1 MERAVIVSA
10 LRTPIGR
17 FMGGL
22 STLPAPRLAAGLI
35 KETIA
40 RTKLDAETVDEVI
53 LGNVLQAG
61 VGQAPAR
68 QAMIHGGIAPSVA
81 AVTINKVCG
90 SGLKSVMLAAQAI
103 KAGDAEVVIAGGMEN
118 MSLAPYLLPD
128 ARAGQ
133 RLGHGRLVDAMINDG
148 LWDCYSDFHM
158 GNTAELV
165 AKKYGVSREQQ
176 DAFALDSQKK
186 AVAAIERG
194 DFKDEIVPV
203 SIPQPKGD
211 ALVVSV
217 DEGPRADASKEKLAK
232 LKPAFEKDGTV
243 TAGNSSTINDGAAV
257 LLVMSEKKAKE
268 LGHEVLAVVD
278 AYATG
283 GMEPEWV
290 MMAPVK
296 AVGKLLDKTKTRIT
310 DYDVIELNEAFAA
323 QGVALIRELKVPPER
338 LNVNGGAIALGHPI
352 GASGAR
358 VLTTLIHAMRKR
370 RARRGLVSLCLGGGN
385 AVAMSVSL
393 PQ

>member
-22 STLPAPRLAAGLI
+22 STVPAPRLAAGLI

-40 RTKLDAETVDEVI
+40 RTKLDAETIDEVI

-61 VGQAPAR
+61 IGQAPAR
-68 QAMIHGGIAPSVA
+68 QAMIFGGVAPSVA

-103 KAGDAEVVIAGGMEN
+103 KLGDAEVVIAGGMES

-148 LWDCYSDFHM
+148 LWDCYNDFHM

-165 AKKYGVSREQQ
+165 AKKYDVSRETQ
-176 DAFALDSQKK
+176 DEFAVESHKK
-186 AVAAIERG
+186 AIAAAERG
-194 DFKDEIVPV
+194 DFKAEMVPV
-203 SIPQPKGD
+203 TIPQSKGE
-211 ALVVSV
+211 AITVSV

-232 LKPAFEKDGTV
+232 LKPAFEKDGSV
-243 TAGNSSTINDGAAV
+243 TAGNASTINDGASIV
-257 LLVMSEKKAKE
+257 LVMSEKKAKE
-268 LGHEVLAVVD
+268 LGHEVLAVID

-283 GMEPEWV
+283 GMEPQWV
-290 MMAPVK
+290 MMAPLK
-296 AVGKLLDKTKTRIT
+296 AVGKLLERTKTRIT
-310 DYDVIELNEAFAA
+310 DYDIIELNEAFAA
-323 QGVALIRELKVPPER
+323 QGVALIRELKIPPEL

-393 PQ
+393 P

>member
-35 KETIA
+35 KETNA

-68 QAMIHGGIAPSVA
+68 QAMIHGGVAPSVA

-90 SGLKSVMLAAQAI
+90 SGLKAVMLAAQAI

-165 AKKYGVSREQQ
+165 AKKYGVTREQQ

-186 AVAAIERG
+186 AVTAIERG

-211 ALVVSV
+211 ALLVSV

-296 AVGKLLDKTKTRIT
+296 AVGKLLEKTKTRIT
-310 DYDVIELNEAFAA
+310 DYDLIELNEAFAA

-393 PQ
+393 P

>member
-22 STLPAPRLAAGLI
+22 STVPAPRLAAGLI
-35 KETIA
+35 QETIA
-40 RTKLDAETVDEVI
+40 RTKLDPEAIDEVI

-61 VGQAPAR
+61 IGQAPAR
-68 QAMIHGGIAPSVA
+68 QAAIYGGVAPTVG

-103 KAGDAEVVIAGGMEN
+103 RLGDAHTILAGGMEN

-133 RLGHGRLVDAMINDG
+133 RLGNGRMIDAMVNDG
-148 LWDCYSDFHM
+148 LWDCYNDFHM

-165 AKKYGVSREQQ
+165 TKKYKVSREAQ
-176 DAFALDSQKK
+176 DEFAVDSHRK
-186 AVAAIERG
+186 AVAAMQRG

-203 SIPQPKGD
+203 TVPQGRKDPIVIS
-211 ALVVSV
+211 A
-217 DEGPRADASKEKLAK
+217 DEGPRADSSMEALAK
-232 LKPAFEKDGTV
+232 LRPVFDKEGSV
-243 TAGNSSTINDGAAV
+243 TAGNASTINDGAAV
-257 LLVMSEKKAKE
+257 LLVMSESRAKE
-268 LGHEVLAVVD
+268 LGLPILAVVD
-278 AYATG
+278 TFTTG

-290 MMAPVK
+290 MMAPLK
-296 AVGKLLDKTKTRIT
+296 AIGKLLEKTKTRIT

-323 QGVALIRELKVPPER
+323 QGVALVRELKIPSER
-338 LNVNGGAIALGHPI
+338 LNVNGGAVALGHPI

-358 VLTTLIHAMRKR
+358 VLVTLIHALRKR
-370 RARRGLVSLCLGGGN
+370 RGKRGLASLCLGGGN
-385 AVAMSVSL
+385 AVAMSITL
-393 PQ
+393 T

>member
-68 QAMIHGGIAPSVA
+68 QAMIHGGVAPSVA

-90 SGLKSVMLAAQAI
+90 SGLKAVMLAAQAI

-165 AKKYGVSREQQ
+165 AKKYGVTREQQ

-186 AVAAIERG
+186 AVTAIERG

-211 ALVVSV
+211 ALLVSV

-296 AVGKLLDKTKTRIT
+296 AVGKLLEKTKTRIT
-310 DYDVIELNEAFAA
+310 DYDLIELNEAFAA

-358 VLTTLIHAMRKR
+358 VLTTLIHALRKR

-393 PQ
+393 P

>member
-1 MERAVIVSA
+1 
-10 LRTPIGR
+10 
-17 FMGGL
+17 
-22 STLPAPRLAAGLI
+22 
-35 KETIA
+35 
-40 RTKLDAETVDEVI
+40 
-53 LGNVLQAG
+53 
-61 VGQAPAR
+61 
-68 QAMIHGGIAPSVA
+68 
-81 AVTINKVCG
+81 
-90 SGLKSVMLAAQAI
+90 
-103 KAGDAEVVIAGGMEN
+103 
-118 MSLAPYLLPD
+118 
-128 ARAGQ
+128 
-133 RLGHGRLVDAMINDG
+133 
-148 LWDCYSDFHM
+148 M

-165 AKKYGVSREQQ
+165 AKKYNVSREQQ

-203 SIPQPKGD
+203 SIPQPKGE
-211 ALVVSV
+211 ALMVSV
-217 DEGPRADASKEKLAK
+217 DEGPRADASQEKLAK

-243 TAGNSSTINDGAAV
+243 TAGNASTINDGAAI

-268 LGHEVLAVVD
+268 LGHEVIAVVD

-283 GMEPEWV
+283 GMEPQWV

-296 AVGKLLDKTKTRIT
+296 AVGKLLEKTKTRIT
-310 DYDVIELNEAFAA
+310 DYDLIELNEAFAA

-358 VLTTLIHAMRKR
+358 VLTTLIHSMRKR

>member
-22 STLPAPRLAAGLI
+22 ATLPAPRLAAGLI
-35 KETIA
+35 KETVA
-40 RTKLDAETVDEVI
+40 RTKLDTETVDEVI

-68 QAMIHGGIAPSVA
+68 QAMIFGGVAPSVA

-103 KAGDAEVVIAGGMEN
+103 KAGDADVVIAGGMES

-128 ARAGQ
+128 ARTGQ
-133 RLGHGRLVDAMINDG
+133 RLGHGKLVDAMINDG
-148 LWDCYSDFHM
+148 LWDCYNDFHM
-158 GNTAELV
+158 GNTGELV
-165 AKKYGVSREQQ
+165 AKKYNVSREAQ
-176 DAFALDSQKK
+176 DDFAVESHKK
-186 AVAAIERG
+186 AIAAIERG

-203 SIPQPKGD
+203 MVPQPKGEPV
-211 ALVVSV
+211 AVAV
-217 DEGPRADASKEKLAK
+217 DEGPRADASKEKLGK

-243 TAGNSSTINDGAAV
+243 TAGNASTINDGASV

-268 LGHEVLAVVD
+268 LGLEVLAVVD

-283 GMEPEWV
+283 GMEPQWV

-296 AVGKLLDKTKTRIT
+296 AVGKLLEKTKTRIT
-310 DYDVIELNEAFAA
+310 DYDLVELNEAFAVQA
-323 QGVALIRELKVPPER
+323 VALIRELKLPPER
-338 LNVNGGAIALGHPI
+338 LNVNGGAVALGHPI

-370 RARRGLVSLCLGGGN
+370 RAKRGLVSLCLGGGN

-393 PQ
+393 P

>member
-1 MERAVIVSA
+1 MERVVIVSA

-22 STLPAPRLAAGLI
+22 STVPAPRLAAGLI

-40 RTKLDAETVDEVI
+40 TTKLDTETVDEVI

-68 QAMIHGGIAPSVA
+68 QAMIHGGVAPSVA

-103 KAGDAEVVIAGGMEN
+103 KVGDADIVIAGGMEN
-118 MSLAPYLLPD
+118 MSLSPYILPD

-133 RLGHGRLVDAMINDG
+133 RLGHGKLIDAMINDG
-148 LWDCYSDFHM
+148 LWDCYNDFHM

-165 AKKYGVSREQQ
+165 AKKYNVSRETQ
-176 DAFALDSQKK
+176 DEFAVESHKK
-186 AVAAIERG
+186 AIGAIERG
-194 DFKDEIVPV
+194 DFKEEIVPAMV
-203 SIPQPKGD
+203 PQPKGE
-211 ALVVSV
+211 AVAMAA

-232 LKPAFEKDGTV
+232 LKPAFEKDGSV
-243 TAGNSSTINDGAAV
+243 TAGNASTINDGASV

-268 LGHEVLAVVD
+268 LGLEIIAVID

-283 GMEPEWV
+283 GMEPQWV

-296 AVGKLLDKTKTRIT
+296 AVGKLLDRTKTRIT
-310 DYDVIELNEAFAA
+310 DYDLVELNEAFAV
-323 QGVALIRELKVPPER
+323 QGVALIRELKIPPER
-338 LNVNGGAIALGHPI
+338 LNVNGGAVALGHPI

-370 RARRGLVSLCLGGGN
+370 RAKRGLVSLCLGGGN

-393 PQ
+393 P

>member
-243 TAGNSSTINDGAAV
+243 TAGNSSTINDGAAI

-268 LGHEVLAVVD
+268 LGYEVLAVVD

>member
-22 STLPAPRLAAGLI
+22 STVPAPRLAAGLI

-68 QAMIHGGIAPSVA
+68 QAMIFGGVAPSVA

-133 RLGHGRLVDAMINDG
+133 RLGHGKLIDAMINDG

-165 AKKYGVSREQQ
+165 AKKYNISRETQ
-176 DAFALDSQKK
+176 DESAVESHKK
-186 AVAAIERG
+186 AIAATERG

-203 SIPQPKGD
+203 SIPQAKGD
-211 ALVVSV
+211 AVAISV

-232 LKPAFEKDGTV
+232 LRPAFEKDGSV
-243 TAGNSSTINDGAAV
+243 TAGNASTINDGASV
-257 LLVMSEKKAKE
+257 LLVMSETKAKE
-268 LGHEVLAVVD
+268 LGLEVLAVID

-283 GMEPEWV
+283 GMEPQWV

-296 AVGKLLDKTKTRIT
+296 AVGKLLDRTKTRIT
-310 DYDVIELNEAFAA
+310 DYDLVELNEAFAV
-323 QGVALIRELKVPPER
+323 QGVALIRELKIPPER
-338 LNVNGGAIALGHPI
+338 LNVNGGAVALGHPI

-370 RARRGLVSLCLGGGN
+370 RAKRGLVSLCLGGGN
-385 AVAMSVSL
+385 AVAMSISQ
-393 PQ
+393 P

>member
-1 MERAVIVSA
+1 MERSVIVSA

-40 RTKLDAETVDEVI
+40 RTKLDTETVDEVI

-68 QAMIHGGIAPSVA
+68 QAMIFGGVAPSVA

-103 KAGDAEVVIAGGMEN
+103 KAGDADIVIAGGMES
-118 MSLAPYLLPD
+118 MSLSPYLLPD

-133 RLGHGRLVDAMINDG
+133 RLGHGRLIDAMINDG
-148 LWDCYSDFHM
+148 LWDCYNDYHM
-158 GNTAELV
+158 GNTGELV
-165 AKKYGVSREQQ
+165 AKKYAISREMQ
-176 DAFALDSQKK
+176 DEFAVESHKK
-186 AVAAIERG
+186 AIAAAERG

-203 SIPQPKGD
+203 MVPQPKGE
-211 ALVVSV
+211 ALAVAV
-217 DEGPRADASKEKLAK
+217 DEGPRADATKEKLGK

-243 TAGNSSTINDGAAV
+243 TAGNASTINDGASV

-268 LGHEVLAVVD
+268 LGLEVLAVVD

-283 GMEPEWV
+283 GMEPQWV

-296 AVGKLLDKTKTRIT
+296 AVGKLLEKTKTRIT
-310 DYDVIELNEAFAA
+310 DYDLVELNEAFAV
-323 QGVALIRELKVPPER
+323 QGVALIRELKIPPER
-338 LNVNGGAIALGHPI
+338 LNVNGGAVALGHPI

-370 RARRGLVSLCLGGGN
+370 RAKRGLVSLCLGGGN

-393 PQ
+393 P

>member
-1 MERAVIVSA
+1 MI
-10 LRTPIGR
+10 
-17 FMGGL
+17 FGG
-22 STLPAPRLAAGLI
+22 
-35 KETIA
+35 
-40 RTKLDAETVDEVI
+40 V
-53 LGNVLQAG
+53 
-61 VGQAPAR
+61 
-68 QAMIHGGIAPSVA
+68 APSVA

-133 RLGHGRLVDAMINDG
+133 RLGHGKLIDAMINDG

-165 AKKYGVSREQQ
+165 AKKYNISRETQ
-176 DAFALDSQKK
+176 DEFAVESHKK
-186 AVAAIERG
+186 AIAATERG

-203 SIPQPKGD
+203 SIPQAKGD
-211 ALVVSV
+211 AVAISV

-232 LKPAFEKDGTV
+232 LRPAFEKDGSV
-243 TAGNSSTINDGAAV
+243 TAGNASTINDGASV
-257 LLVMSEKKAKE
+257 LLVMSETKAKE
-268 LGHEVLAVVD
+268 LGLEVLAVID

-283 GMEPEWV
+283 GMEPQWV

-296 AVGKLLDKTKTRIT
+296 AVGKLLDRTKTRIT
-310 DYDVIELNEAFAA
+310 DYDLVELNEAFAV
-323 QGVALIRELKVPPER
+323 QGVALIRELKIPPER
-338 LNVNGGAIALGHPI
+338 LNVNGGAVALGHPI

-370 RARRGLVSLCLGGGN
+370 RAKRGLVSLCLGGGN
-385 AVAMSVSL
+385 AVAMSISQ
-393 PQ
+393 P

>member
-22 STLPAPRLAAGLI
+22 STVPAPRLAAGLI

-68 QAMIHGGIAPSVA
+68 QAMIHGGVAPSVA

-133 RLGHGRLVDAMINDG
+133 RLGHGKLIDAMINDG

-165 AKKYGVSREQQ
+165 AKKYNISRETQ
-176 DAFALDSQKK
+176 DEFAVESHKK
-186 AVAAIERG
+186 AIAATERG

-203 SIPQPKGD
+203 SIPQAKGD
-211 ALVVSV
+211 AVAISV

-232 LKPAFEKDGTV
+232 LRPAFEKDGSV
-243 TAGNSSTINDGAAV
+243 TAGNASTINDGASV
-257 LLVMSEKKAKE
+257 LLVMSETKAKE
-268 LGHEVLAVVD
+268 LGLEVLAVID

-283 GMEPEWV
+283 GMEPQWV

-296 AVGKLLDKTKTRIT
+296 AVGKLLDRTKTRIT
-310 DYDVIELNEAFAA
+310 DYDLVELNEAFAV
-323 QGVALIRELKVPPER
+323 QGVALIRELKIPPER
-338 LNVNGGAIALGHPI
+338 LNVNGGAVALGHPI

-370 RARRGLVSLCLGGGN
+370 RAKRGLVSLCLGGGN
-385 AVAMSVSL
+385 AVAMSISQ
-393 PQ
+393 P

>member
-22 STLPAPRLAAGLI
+22 STVPAPRLAAGLI

-68 QAMIHGGIAPSVA
+68 QAMIFGGVAPSVA

-133 RLGHGRLVDAMINDG
+133 RLGHGKLIDAMINDG

-165 AKKYGVSREQQ
+165 AKKYNISRETQ
-176 DAFALDSQKK
+176 DEFAVESHKK
-186 AVAAIERG
+186 AIAATERG

-203 SIPQPKGD
+203 SIPQAKGD
-211 ALVVSV
+211 AVAISV

-232 LKPAFEKDGTV
+232 LRPAFEKDGSV
-243 TAGNSSTINDGAAV
+243 TAGNASTINDGASV
-257 LLVMSEKKAKE
+257 LLVMSETKAKE
-268 LGHEVLAVVD
+268 LGLEVLAVID
-278 AYATG
+278 AYSTG
-283 GMEPEWV
+283 GMEPKWV

-296 AVGKLLDKTKTRIT
+296 AVGKLLDRTKTRIT
-310 DYDVIELNEAFAA
+310 DYDLVELNEAFAV
-323 QGVALIRELKVPPER
+323 QGVALIRELKIPPER
-338 LNVNGGAIALGHPI
+338 LNVNGGAVALGHPI

-370 RARRGLVSLCLGGGN
+370 RAKRGLVSLCLGGGN
-385 AVAMSVSL
+385 AVAMSISQ
-393 PQ
+393 P

>member
-22 STLPAPRLAAGLI
+22 STIPAPRLAAGLI

-68 QAMIHGGIAPSVA
+68 QAMIFGGVAPSVA

-90 SGLKSVMLAAQAI
+90 SGLKAVMLAAQAI
-103 KAGDAEVVIAGGMEN
+103 KAGDADTVIAGGMES

-133 RLGHGRLVDAMINDG
+133 RLGHGKLIDAMINDG
-148 LWDCYSDFHM
+148 LWDCYNDFHM

-165 AKKYGVSREQQ
+165 AKKYNISREMQ
-176 DAFALDSQKK
+176 DEFAVESHKK
-186 AVAAIERG
+186 ALAATERG
-194 DFKDEIVPV
+194 DFKNEMVPV
-203 SIPQPKGD
+203 MVPQAKGEPV
-211 ALVVSV
+211 AVAV
-217 DEGPRADASKEKLAK
+217 DEGPRADASKEKLGK
-232 LKPAFEKDGTV
+232 LKPAFEKDGSV
-243 TAGNSSTINDGAAV
+243 TAGNASTINDGASV

-268 LGHEVLAVVD
+268 LKLEILAVID

-283 GMEPEWV
+283 GMEPQWV

-296 AVGKLLDKTKTRIT
+296 AVGKLLETTKTRIT
-310 DYDVIELNEAFAA
+310 DYDVVELNEAFAV
-323 QGVALIRELKVPPER
+323 QGVALIRELKIPPER
-338 LNVNGGAIALGHPI
+338 LNVNGGAVALGHPI

-370 RARRGLVSLCLGGGN
+370 NARRGLVSLCLGGGN
-385 AVAMSVSL
+385 AVAMSVSA
-393 PQ
+393 P

>member
-10 LRTPIGR
+10 LRTPIGK

-35 KETIA
+35 KETLS
-40 RTKLDAETVDEVI
+40 RTKLDSETIDEVI

-68 QAMIHGGIAPSVA
+68 QAMIHGGVAPSVA

-103 KAGDAEVVIAGGMEN
+103 KAGDAEIVLAGGMEN
-118 MSLAPYLLPD
+118 MSLSPYLLPD

-133 RLGHGRLVDAMINDG
+133 RLGHGRLIDAMINDG

-165 AKKYGVSREQQ
+165 AKKYSVSRETQ
-176 DAFALDSQKK
+176 DEFAVESHKK
-186 AVAAIERG
+186 AIAAIERG

-203 SIPQPKGD
+203 MVPQSKGD
-211 ALVVSV
+211 PVAMSL
-217 DEGPRADASKEKLAK
+217 DEGPRADASKEKLGK

-243 TAGNSSTINDGAAV
+243 TAGNASTINDGASV
-257 LLVMSEKKAKE
+257 LLVMTEKKAKE
-268 LGHEVLAVVD
+268 LGLEILAVID

-283 GMEPEWV
+283 GMEPQWV

-296 AVGKLLDKTKTRIT
+296 AVGHLLERTKTRIT
-310 DYDVIELNEAFAA
+310 DYDVVELNEAFAV
-323 QGVALIRELKVPPER
+323 QGVALIRELKIPPER
-338 LNVNGGAIALGHPI
+338 LNMNGGAVALGHPI

-370 RARRGLVSLCLGGGN
+370 RAKRGLVSLCLGGGN
-385 AVAMSVSL
+385 AVAMSVSA
-393 PQ
+393 P

>member
-22 STLPAPRLAAGLI
+22 STIPAPRLAAGLI

-40 RTKLDAETVDEVI
+40 RTKLDAETIDEVI

-68 QAMIHGGIAPSVA
+68 QAMIFGGVAPSVA

-90 SGLKSVMLAAQAI
+90 SGLKAVMLAAQAI
-103 KAGDAEVVIAGGMEN
+103 KAGDADTILAGGMES

-133 RLGHGRLVDAMINDG
+133 RLGHGKLIDAMINDG

-165 AKKYGVSREQQ
+165 AKEYNISRETQ
-176 DAFALDSQKK
+176 DEFAVESHKK
-186 AVAAIERG
+186 ALAAAQRG
-194 DFKDEIVPV
+194 DFQHEIVPV
-203 SIPQPKGD
+203 MVPQARGEPV
-211 ALVVSV
+211 AVAV
-217 DEGPRADASKEKLAK
+217 DEGPRADASKEKLGK
-232 LKPAFEKDGTV
+232 LKPAFEKDGSV
-243 TAGNSSTINDGAAV
+243 TAGNASTINDGASV

-268 LGHEVLAVVD
+268 LKLEILAVID

-283 GMEPEWV
+283 GMEPQWV
-290 MMAPVK
+290 MMAPIK
-296 AVGKLLDKTKTRIT
+296 AVGKLLENTKTRIT
-310 DYDVIELNEAFAA
+310 DYDVVELNEAFAV
-323 QGVALIRELKVPPER
+323 QGVALIRELKIPPER
-338 LNVNGGAIALGHPI
+338 LNVNGGAVALGHPI

-370 RARRGLVSLCLGGGN
+370 NARRGLVSLCLGGGN
-385 AVAMSVSL
+385 AVAMSVTA
-393 PQ
+393 P

>member
-22 STLPAPRLAAGLI
+22 STIPAPRLAAGLI

-40 RTKLDAETVDEVI
+40 RTKLDAETIDEVI

-68 QAMIHGGIAPSVA
+68 QAMIFGGVAPSVA

-103 KAGDAEVVIAGGMEN
+103 KAGDADTILAGGMES

-133 RLGHGRLVDAMINDG
+133 RLGHGKLVDAMINDG
-148 LWDCYSDFHM
+148 LWDCYNDFHM

-165 AKKYGVSREQQ
+165 AKKYNISRETQ
-176 DAFALDSQKK
+176 DEFAVDSHKK
-186 AVAAIERG
+186 AIAATERG
-194 DFKDEIVPV
+194 DFKNEIVPV
-203 SIPQPKGD
+203 MVPQAKGEPV
-211 ALVVSV
+211 AVSV
-217 DEGPRADASKEKLAK
+217 DEGPRTDASKEKLGK
-232 LKPAFEKDGTV
+232 LKPAFEKDGSV
-243 TAGNSSTINDGAAV
+243 TAGNASTINDGASV

-268 LGHEVLAVVD
+268 LKLEILAVID

-283 GMEPEWV
+283 GMEPQWV

-296 AVGKLLDKTKTRIT
+296 AVGKLLENTKTRIT
-310 DYDVIELNEAFAA
+310 DYDVVELNEAFAV
-323 QGVALIRELKVPPER
+323 QGVALIRELKIPPER
-338 LNVNGGAIALGHPI
+338 LNVHGGAVALGHPI

-358 VLTTLIHAMRKR
+358 VLTTLIHAMHKR
-370 RARRGLVSLCLGGGN
+370 NARRGLVSLCLGGGN
-385 AVAMSVSL
+385 AVAMSVST
-393 PQ
+393 P

>member
-35 KETIA
+35 KETLS
-40 RTKLDAETVDEVI
+40 RTKFDSETIDEVI

-68 QAMIHGGIAPSVA
+68 QAMIFGGVAPSVA

-103 KAGDAEVVIAGGMEN
+103 KAGDAEVVLAGGMES
-118 MSLAPYLLPD
+118 MSMAPYLLPD

-133 RLGHGRLVDAMINDG
+133 RLGHGKLIDAMINDG
-148 LWDCYSDFHM
+148 LWDCYNDFHM
-158 GNTAELV
+158 GNTGELV
-165 AKKYGVSREQQ
+165 AKKYAISREMQ
-176 DAFALDSQKK
+176 DEFAVESHRK
-186 AVAAIERG
+186 ALAAAERG

-203 SIPQPKGD
+203 MVPQPKGEPV
-211 ALVVSV
+211 AVAV

-243 TAGNSSTINDGAAV
+243 TAGNSSTINDGASV
-257 LLVMSEKKAKE
+257 LLVMTEKKAKE
-268 LGHEVLAVVD
+268 LGLEVLAVID

-283 GMEPEWV
+283 GMEPQWV

-296 AVGKLLDKTKTRIT
+296 AVGKLLERTKTRIT
-310 DYDVIELNEAFAA
+310 DYDIVELNEAFAV
-323 QGVALIRELKVPPER
+323 QGVALIRELKIPPER
-338 LNVNGGAIALGHPI
+338 LNVNGGAVALGHPI

-358 VLTTLIHAMRKR
+358 VLTTLIHAMHKR
-370 RARRGLVSLCLGGGN
+370 RAKRGLVSLCLGGGN

-393 PQ
+393 P

>member
-22 STLPAPRLAAGLI
+22 STVPAPRLAAGLI

-68 QAMIHGGIAPSVA
+68 QAMIFGGVAPSVA

-133 RLGHGRLVDAMINDG
+133 RLGHGKLIDAMINDG

-165 AKKYGVSREQQ
+165 AKKYNISRETQ
-176 DAFALDSQKK
+176 DEFAVESHKK
-186 AVAAIERG
+186 AIAATERG

-203 SIPQPKGD
+203 SIPQAKGD
-211 ALVVSV
+211 AVAISV

-232 LKPAFEKDGTV
+232 LRPAFEKDGSV
-243 TAGNSSTINDGAAV
+243 TAGNASTINDGASV
-257 LLVMSEKKAKE
+257 LLVMSETKAKE
-268 LGHEVLAVVD
+268 LGLEVLAVID

-283 GMEPEWV
+283 GMEPQWV

-296 AVGKLLDKTKTRIT
+296 AVGKLLDRTKTRIT
-310 DYDVIELNEAFAA
+310 DYDLVELNEAFAV
-323 QGVALIRELKVPPER
+323 QGVALIRELKIPPER
-338 LNVNGGAIALGHPI
+338 LNVNGGAVALGHPI

-370 RARRGLVSLCLGGGN
+370 RAKRGLVSLCLGGGN
-385 AVAMSVSL
+385 AVAMSISQ
-393 PQ
+393 P